1 MISSYLKELLESNN
15 RIIIPDFGAFMIQ
28 DSPEGKQISFNDF
41 LKFNDGLL
49 VNQIIKSE
57 KISKN
62 QASDIIKEFIKEVE
76 KSFAQN
82 SSYEVKGIGFLV
94 KDNQGNIKFEGKIAT
109 PQEKKVP
116 STDEKPTIVLDE
128 IPTTETE
135 KSGPTIKEEVKVEK
149 TTEIKSPEKPK
160 AEAEKTEQPIKKVAP
175 PVNPSNNAAKPNP
188 TKSTL
193 TPKKIKGN
201 ATKIILISILAV
213 ILIGG
218 TVGAFLLFDL
228 GEKIFHKKTV
238 STEMVVVDSVAT
250 VDTLTQKETQVVEE
264 PVIVEEPVAISD
276 PDAKKYY
283 IVAGSFKRASN
294 AERYNKKLTEEGY
307 SSEIVMRTNG
317 FHIVTYKMVY
327 NRTDAKKEWSKLRE
341 INQETWIYIK

>member
-1 MISSYLKELLESNN
+1 MISSYLKELLENNN

-76 KSFAQN
+76 KSFAKN
-82 SSYEVKGIGFLV
+82 SSFEVKGIGFLV
-94 KDNQGNIKFEGKIAT
+94 KDNQGNIKFESKVAT
-109 PQEKKVP
+109 PQEKKVL

-128 IPTTETE
+128 IPNIEPK
-135 KSGPTIKEEVKVEK
+135 KSEPTIKEEVKIEK
-149 TTEIKSPEKPK
+149 AAEIKSPEKPK
-160 AEAEKTEQPIKKVAP
+160 AAVDKTEQPIKKVAP
-175 PVNPSNNAAKPNP
+175 PVSPSNTVTKPNP
-188 TKSTL
+188 TKTTL
-193 TPKKIKGN
+193 TPKKMKSN
-201 ATKIILISILAV
+201 TTKIVLISILVV
-213 ILIGG
+213 IIIGG
-218 TVGAFLLFDL
+218 TISAFFIFDL
-228 GEKIFHKKTV
+228 GEKLFRKKTV
-238 STEMVVVDSVAT
+238 STEMAVVDSVST
-250 VDTLTQKETQVVEE
+250 VDTLAQKEKQVVEE

-276 PDAKKYY
+276 PNAKKYY

-307 SSEIVMRTNG
+307 SSEIVMRSNG

-327 NRTDAKKEWSKLRE
+327 NRNDAKKEWSKLRE
-341 INQETWIYIK
+341 INPETWIYIK